1 MKGGIR
7 VGVEIEIG
15 NEENENEKEAK
26 ITQLCKALSSG
37 GKEEV
42 LIQL

>member
-1 MKGGIR
+1 MKMKI
-7 VGVEIEIG
+7 EIEIG
-15 NEENENEKEAK
+15 RENENEKEAK
-26 ITQLCKALSSG
+26 ITQLCKTSSSR